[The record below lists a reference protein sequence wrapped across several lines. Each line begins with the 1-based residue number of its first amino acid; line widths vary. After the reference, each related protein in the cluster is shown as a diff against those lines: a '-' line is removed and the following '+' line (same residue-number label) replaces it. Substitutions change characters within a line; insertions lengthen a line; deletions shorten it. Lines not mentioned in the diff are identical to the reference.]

1 MCHSAVDC
9 VSQSCRLCVT
19 HSTEHPSVLQA
30 AKEGEGCPFGFG
42 GKAES
47 ASAPNAS
54 QKAVLKRNLAEAGE
68 GAPAEPEC
76 PWPFIMLHDPVKGH
90 AAHAAKNAKAAL
102 GAAALAVA
110 AAVLVQVKT
119 SSPFTACSCHHFL
132 QASSDDAFSILYG
145 GCMVLKTGRGG
156 GRGRGARAGRPPVS
170 AA

>member
-1 MCHSAVDC
+1 MAGDERRGLDLAPAAGAAPAAAAPAAADGE
-9 VSQSCRLCVT
+9 SCPFT
-19 HSTEHPSVLQA
+19 GQA

-76 PWPFIMLHDPVKGH
+76 PWPFVMLHDPVKGH

-110 AAVLVQVKT
+110 AAVLVQ
-119 SSPFTACSCHHFL
+119 
-132 QASSDDAFSILYG
+132 
-145 GCMVLKTGRGG
+145 
-156 GRGRGARAGRPPVS
+156 AGHL
-170 AA
+170 